1 MSTVDN
7 FDRLLRKVGK
17 LSSRADIVAAWADWQ
32 LDHPDWTPDELGPRL
47 AVLRSLPG
55 LARYVDEAVKA
66 KAPAKPTPQAS
77 QGPTSGMDDGLPLE
91 HWLIDNDCPEGW
103 VVEMGKLFGYH
114 LAGPSVFKRPA
125 KGALVQVAPA
135 PIAVIARSAD
145 ADTGAVTLTL
155 AWRYAGHW
163 RSATVPRRQALTRD
177 GLLELAG
184 EGLPVTQGSATALA
198 EWLGACDM
206 AIRTE
211 PGQSLGRLGWL
222 PDGSGFAPWSAAVVP
237 PGLGERDALR
247 TYEPGGTW
255 EGWREGVWQR
265 VAGHR
270 AEIAVLTSLAAP
282 LLHVCKATGWT
293 LDLGY
298 KRGAGK
304 TSAQYAAASVWTSR
318 QGIVT
323 WPKTWAAARST
334 VEFRTDIPAILD
346 DTKNLG
352 QAGFALAK
360 DLLYQVAGEQ
370 AQPLGSAGGGTRA
383 TRILRTLVISSGE
396 TPIADHLQNAQGAA
410 FRILTLGDRPFPEGY
425 GEGVRGIERATRA
438 HYGHAGR
445 RLVEWLTENRHRWDA
460 IADRYVWHVERLAK
474 GASDDAG
481 RIGGRMALLYVAAEV
496 AEQALGIRPSIQV
509 IDDFGRHVLGG
520 TAERDVPREALRH
533 VRSYLAARPSQV
545 VGWVQPGQLKQPYL
559 AHQYMGGVLE
569 LIVEPLDKILTEG
582 GYVPAEIRRQWADA
596 GWLDRTSKGRDGR
609 PRTSA
614 LRSIDGRNTRVVPI
628 RAEVL
633 AGDDGTEE
641 AS

>member
-1 MSTVDN
+1 MSTVDS

-17 LSSRADIVAAWADWQ
+17 LSSRADIVAAWAEWQ

-55 LARYVDEAVKA
+55 LARYVDDATKA
-66 KAPAKPTPQAS
+66 KAPAKPQPQAAQNTGVVDEVTLDAWLCD
-77 QGPTSGMDDGLPLE
+77 QG
-91 HWLIDNDCPEGW
+91 CPNQW
-103 VVEMGKLFGYH
+103 IPDARRPFGYH
-114 LAGPSVFKRPA
+114 LAGPGIYRRPA
-125 KGALVQVAPA
+125 KGALVLVAGA
-135 PIAVIARSAD
+135 PVVVVSRSID
-145 ADTGAVTLTL
+145 ADTDAVTLLL
-155 AWRYAGHW
+155 AWRYAGRW

-184 EGLPVTQGSATALA
+184 DGLPVTQATATLLA
-198 EWLGACDM
+198 DWLGAIDM
-206 AIRTE
+206 ELQSE

-222 PDGSGFAPWSAAVVP
+222 PDGSGFAPWSAAVVA

-247 TYEPGGTW
+247 TYEPSGTW
-255 EGWREGVWQR
+255 EGWIEGVWRR

-282 LLHVCKATGWT
+282 LLHVCRATGWT
-293 LDLGY
+293 LDLGF
-298 KRGAGK
+298 KRGSGK

-410 FRILTLGDRPFPEGY
+410 FRILTLGDRPFPEGH
-425 GEGVRGIERATRA
+425 GEGVRGVERATRE

-481 RIGGRMALLYVAAEV
+481 RIGGRLALLYVAAEV
-496 AEQALGIRPSIQV
+496 AEQALGIRPSTQV
-509 IDDFGRHVLGG
+509 IDDFGAHVRGG

-545 VGWVQPGQLKQPYL
+545 VGWVQQGQLKQPYL
-559 AHQYMGGVLE
+559 AAQHMGGALE
-569 LIVEPLDKILTEG
+569 LVVEPLDRILTEG

-596 GWLDRTSKGRDGR
+596 GWLDRVSKGRDGR
-609 PRTSA
+609 LRTSA

-628 RAEVL
+628 RVEVL
-633 AGDDGTEE
+633 AGDDGSEVTP
-641 AS
+641 